1 MRSKAFRHAD
11 SDLEVSDDIVLGF
24 LVVERVQQDLVTVTR
39 IDGVGGVSDDGKE
52 CIGEIFVEVRLETS
66 AVEDV

>member
-24 LVVERVQQDLVTVTR
+24 LVVERVQQDLVTIAC
-39 IDGVGGVSDDGKE
+39 IDSVGDVSDDSKE
-52 CIGEIFVEVRLETS
+52 CIGKIFVEVRLKSS
-66 AVEDV
+66 AVQDV